1 MDAGPGAGFACLD
14 SAAFDHHHGQR
25 NRRLG
30 WLVRC
35 VQSPGPESLG
45 LLTLLLDEFVADL
58 SGEALKMPG

>member
-1 MDAGPGAGFACLD
+1 MDSGTGAGFARLD
-14 SAAFDHHHGQR
+14 STAVDHHHGQR

-30 WLVRC
+30 RLVRC
-35 VQSPGPESLG
+35 VQSPSPESLG